1 MGQTWRLVSTKVP
14 VCRVVWVGH
23 PRSGGEL
30 KCGWNGVYL
39 MFSLSGNQLRTNDH
53 AGASRRGAAH
63 RCQPL
68 RVLFVHRDA
77 EEVDSCVQ
85 ALKRAEFAVQADIV
99 LTLGQCVEQ
108 LGKEPFDLIVAE
120 YPSPNWNGSQALEVL
135 QQVAQSVPLIFVAA
149 SLRNECKA
157 ALRANG
163 AYDFI
168 EPTRMEHLPMAVR
181 GALEEKKLREELAL
195 AERTRERAEAR
206 YRALVDNP
214 TYGICRVDAE
224 GRFSY
229 ANGAFLTMLGYTSRE
244 EFLEADF
251 AKDVIRDPAVRD
263 RWSECVKAGAEIES
277 FEMECH
283 RKDDRKVKV
292 RLSGRGVYTS
302 SGAFDGYEIIVGD
315 VTEQQAREGR
325 LREQAESD
333 SLTGLANHRR
343 LFEVLHTEISRS
355 KRTGREFALM
365 LLDVD
370 QFKRINDQYGHLVGD
385 RALCRLTNALRSC
398 CRSIDTA
405 ARQGGD
411 EFALVL
417 PETSAAD
424 AALVGE
430 RICEILA
437 KDLEEPALS
446 VSVGVAAY
454 PRDAESVGPLLYAA
468 DAALYGMKGKR
479 IHFVSAGVALQPS
492 SNTQRREM
500 GKSAG

>member
-1 MGQTWRLVSTKVP
+1 
-14 VCRVVWVGH
+14 
-23 PRSGGEL
+23 
-30 KCGWNGVYL
+30 
-39 MFSLSGNQLRTNDH
+39 MFPLSGSQPRLNGHD
-53 AGASRRGAAH
+53 GASRRAATN
-63 RCQPL
+63 RWQSL
-68 RVLFVHRDA
+68 RVLFIHRDA
-77 EEVDSCVQ
+77 DEIESCLQ
-85 ALKRAEFAVQADIV
+85 ELKRAEFAVHADIV

-108 LGKEPFDLIVAE
+108 LRKEPFDLIVAE
-120 YPSPNWNGSQALEVL
+120 YPSPNWSGSQALQVL
-135 QQVAQSVPLIFVAA
+135 QQVVQSVPLVFVAA
-149 SLRNECKA
+149 SLRRESRA
-157 ALRANG
+157 ALAANG

-168 EPTRMEHLPMAVR
+168 EPEHMEHLPMAAR
-181 GALEEKKLREELAL
+181 RALEEKKLREELAQ
-195 AERTRERAEAR
+195 AERTRESAEAR

-214 TYGICRVDAE
+214 TYGICRVDAR
-224 GRFSY
+224 GKFGY
-229 ANGAFLTMLGYTSRE
+229 ANAAFLSMLGYATRE
-244 EFLEADF
+244 EFLETDF
-251 AKDVIRDPAVRD
+251 ARDVVRDPAVRD
-263 RWSECVKAGAEIES
+263 RWNECLRECSEIEG

-283 RKDDRKVKV
+283 RKDGATVKV

-302 SGAFDGYEIIVGD
+302 SGAFDGYEMIVGD

-355 KRTGREFALM
+355 KRTGREFALL

-370 QFKRINDQYGHLVGD
+370 QFKNINDKYGHLVGD

-417 PETSAAD
+417 PETGAAD
-424 AALVGE
+424 AALVGK
-430 RICEILA
+430 RICELLA
-437 KDLEEPALS
+437 KDLEEPVLT

-468 DAALYGMKGKR
+468 DAALYEKKGKR
-479 IHFVSAGVALQPS
+479 IRFMSLGLVRQTSSHPERLEVSKSDRQAS
-492 SNTQRREM
+492 REM
-500 GKSAG
+500 

>member
-1 MGQTWRLVSTKVP
+1 
-14 VCRVVWVGH
+14 
-23 PRSGGEL
+23 
-30 KCGWNGVYL
+30 
-39 MFSLSGNQLRTNDH
+39 
-53 AGASRRGAAH
+53 
-63 RCQPL
+63 L

-77 EEVDSCVQ
+77 DEIDSCLQ
-85 ALKRAEFAVQADIV
+85 ELKRAEFAVHADTV

-108 LGKEPFDLIVAE
+108 LRKETFDLIVAE
-120 YPSPNWNGSQALEVL
+120 YPSPSWSGSQALEVL
-135 QQVAQSVPLIFVAA
+135 QQVVRSVPLVFVAA
-149 SLRNECKA
+149 SLRKESRA
-157 ALRANG
+157 ALAANG

-168 EPTRMEHLPMAVR
+168 EPEHMEHLPMAAR
-181 GALEEKKLREELAL
+181 RALEEKKLREELAQ
-195 AERTRERAEAR
+195 AEKTSANAEAR

-214 TYGICRVDAE
+214 TYGICRLDAQ
-224 GRFSY
+224 GKFGY
-229 ANGAFLTMLGYTSRE
+229 ANAAFLNMLRYTSRE
-244 EFLEADF
+244 EFLETDF
-251 AKDVIRDPAVRD
+251 ATEVIRDPAVRG
-263 RWSECVKAGAEIES
+263 RWNECLREGTEIEG
-277 FEMECH
+277 FELNCH
-283 RKDDRKVKV
+283 RKDGATVKL
-292 RLSGRGVYTS
+292 RMSGRGVYTE
-302 SGAFDGYEIIVGD
+302 SGAFDGYEMIVGD

-370 QFKRINDQYGHLVGD
+370 EFKRINDHYGHLVGD
-385 RALCRLTNALRSC
+385 RALCRLTAVLRSC

-417 PETSAAD
+417 PETGAAD

-430 RICEILA
+430 RICELLA
-437 KDLEEPALS
+437 KDLEEPVLS

-454 PRDAESVGPLLYAA
+454 PQDAESVGPLLYAA

-479 IHFVSAGVALQPS
+479 IRFMPVGLARQSS
-492 SNTQRREM
+492 SNGEQGEK
-500 GKSAG
+500 GKSAQRASGKL